1 MLNLWGIYKIKILA
15 IVIFA
20 LIIAFIGMYLYADAL
35 KKEVSDL
42 NTSLNTAT
50 SLLAVEK
57 ANNVTLKAALSSQNI
72 EIEKN
77 KIDLDEKKKELEEW
91 KNKPPNI
98 KYKTIEKIIKQGDS
112 NECENIKNM
121 LDDIRNTSF

>member
-1 MLNLWGIYKIKILA
+1 MFSISEKVFPVIVAFLFA
-15 IVIFA
+15 IVLCLGVYSRVLYTDNKVLNTTITT
-20 LIIAFIGMYLYADAL
+20 LSSEIAV
-35 KKEVSDL
+35 KEVEKVGLKS
-42 NTSLNTAT
+42 SL
-50 SLLAVEK
+50 K
-57 ANNVTLKAALSSQNI
+57 SQNI

-91 KNKPPNI
+91 KNKPPDI

>member
-1 MLNLWGIYKIKILA
+1 MLNIIKQYETLIATFVLTFLLT
-15 IVIFA
+15 IIIGLVIN
-20 LIIAFIGMYLYADAL
+20 LNSL
-35 KKEVSDL
+35 KNKVETLTNDL
-42 NTSLNTAT
+42 NKIN
-50 SLLAVEK
+50 SLLVVEK
-57 ANNVTLKAALSSQNI
+57 ANNTTLKASIDSQNI
-72 EIEKN
+72 EIEKVSIN
-77 KIDLDEKKKELEEW
+77 LDEKMKELEEW

>member
-1 MLNLWGIYKIKILA
+1 MFNLWGIYKIKILA
-15 IVIFA
+15 IVIFT
-20 LIIAFIGMYLYADAL
+20 LIIAFVGMYLYADAL

-57 ANNVTLKAALSSQNI
+57 ANNVTLKAALDFQNT

-91 KNKPPNI
+91 KNKPPDI

>member
-1 MLNLWGIYKIKILA
+1 MLNLWEIYKIKILA
-15 IVIFA
+15 IVIFT
-20 LIIAFIGMYLYADAL
+20 LIIAFIGMYLYVDTL

>member
-1 MLNLWGIYKIKILA
+1 MFNLWGIYKIKILA
-15 IVIFA
+15 IVIFT
-20 LIIAFIGMYLYADAL
+20 LIIAFIGMYLYADSL

-57 ANNVTLKAALSSQNI
+57 ANNVTLKVALSSQNI

-77 KIDLDEKKKELEEW
+77 KINLSKKVQELEEW

>member
-1 MLNLWGIYKIKILA
+1 MLNLLGIYKIKILA
-15 IVIFA
+15 IVIFT
-20 LIIAFIGMYLYADAL
+20 LIIAFIGMYLYTDAL

-57 ANNVTLKAALSSQNI
+57 ANNVTLKAALDFQNT

-77 KIDLDEKKKELEEW
+77 KIDLDEKKKELDEW

>member
-15 IVIFA
+15 IVIFT

-57 ANNVTLKAALSSQNI
+57 ANNVTLKAALDFQNI

-77 KIDLDEKKKELEEW
+77 KIDLDEKKKELDEW

>member
-1 MLNLWGIYKIKILA
+1 MLNLWEIYKIKILVA
-15 IVIFA
+15 IIVA
-20 LIIAFIGMYLYADAL
+20 LICALVGSYLYSNTL
-35 KKEVSDL
+35 KDEIDDL
-42 NTSLNTAT
+42 NISLNTT
-50 SLLAVEK
+50 KSLLVVEK

-91 KNKPPNI
+91 KNKPPDI

>member
-1 MLNLWGIYKIKILA
+1 MLKLWGIYKIKILA
-15 IVIFA
+15 IVIFT
-20 LIIAFIGMYLYADAL
+20 LIIAFVGMYLYADVL
-35 KKEVSDL
+35 KSEVTTL
-42 NTSLNTAT
+42 NTSLNTAN
-50 SLLAVEK
+50 SLLVVER
-57 ANNVTLKAALSSQNI
+57 ANNTTLKASIDSQNI

-77 KIDLDEKKKELEEW
+77 KINLSKKMEELEEW
-91 KNKPPNI
+91 KSRPPDI

>member
-1 MLNLWGIYKIKILA
+1 MLKLWEIYKIKILA

-57 ANNVTLKAALSSQNI
+57 ANNVTLKAALDFQNT

>member
-1 MLNLWGIYKIKILA
+1 MLKLWGIYKIKILA
-15 IVIFA
+15 IVIFT
-20 LIIAFIGMYLYADAL
+20 LIIAFIGMYLYVDTL

-91 KNKPPNI
+91 KSRPPDI

>member
-1 MLNLWGIYKIKILA
+1 MLNLWEKYKIKILA
-15 IVIFA
+15 IVIFT

>member
-1 MLNLWGIYKIKILA
+1 MLKLWGIYKIKILA
-15 IVIFA
+15 IVIFT

>member
-1 MLNLWGIYKIKILA
+1 MLKLWEIYKIKILV
-15 IVIFA
+15 VIIFT
-20 LIIAFIGMYLYADAL
+20 LITAFIGMYLYVDAL

>member
-1 MLNLWGIYKIKILA
+1 MLNLWEIYKIKILVA
-15 IVIFA
+15 IIVA
-20 LIIAFIGMYLYADAL
+20 LICALVGSYLYSNTL
-35 KKEVSDL
+35 KDEIDDL
-42 NTSLNTAT
+42 NISLNTT
-50 SLLAVEK
+50 KSLLVVEK

>member
-15 IVIFA
+15 IVIFT
-20 LIIAFIGMYLYADAL
+20 LIIAFVGMYMYADTL

-57 ANNVTLKAALSSQNI
+57 ANNVTLKAALDFQNT

-91 KNKPPNI
+91 KNKPPDI

>member
-15 IVIFA
+15 IVIFT

>member
-1 MLNLWGIYKIKILA
+1 MLNLWEKYKIKILA
-15 IVIFA
+15 IVIFT
-20 LIIAFIGMYLYADAL
+20 LIIAFIGMYLYSDTL

-57 ANNVTLKAALSSQNI
+57 ANNVTLKAALDFQNT

-91 KNKPPNI
+91 KNKPPDI

>member
-15 IVIFA
+15 IVIFT
-20 LIIAFIGMYLYADAL
+20 LIIAFVGMYMYADTL

>member
-1 MLNLWGIYKIKILA
+1 MLNLWEIYKIKILA
-15 IVIFA
+15 IVIFT

-50 SLLAVEK
+50 SLLTVEK

-91 KNKPPNI
+91 KNKPPDI

>member
-1 MLNLWGIYKIKILA
+1 MLNLWEIYKIKILA
-15 IVIFA
+15 IVIFT

>member
-1 MLNLWGIYKIKILA
+1 MLKLWEIYKIKILA
-15 IVIFA
+15 IVIFT